1 MIDEFLMVLANKV
14 NEGGMFVPL
23 IIFFA
28 GVLTSLT
35 PCSLSSIPLVI
46 AYVGGVSDNPK
57 KSFRLSLVF
66 ALGLTLMFTILGIL
80 AGLFGSMLSYIG
92 SAWYI
97 FIGILMLLMALQ
109 VMEIHEFIP
118 SSYLTS
124 KMTKKGYIGAF
135 LAGILTGIF
144 SSPCAT
150 PILIVLLAFVANS
163 GNLLWSALLLFLYA
177 AGSSIVIILIGTFMG
192 FFRSMAKSKQYGVFQ
207 VIMRYGLGVLMIVL
221 GLYML
226 YLGF

>member
-1 MIDEFLMVLANKV
+1 MIDEFLLILANKA
-14 NEGGMFVPL
+14 NEGGALVPL
-23 IIFFA
+23 IIFLA
-28 GVLTSLT
+28 GILTSLT
-35 PCSLSSIPLVI
+35 PCSLSSVPLVI

-57 KSFRLSLVF
+57 KSFKLSLVF
-66 ALGLTLMFTILGIL
+66 ALGLTVMFTLLGVL
-80 AGLFGSMLSYIG
+80 AGLFGSMLSFIG

-97 FIGILMLLMALQ
+97 FIGVLMLLMALQ
-109 VMEIHEFIP
+109 VMEIFEFIP

-135 LAGILTGIF
+135 FAGILTGVF

-150 PILIVLLAFVANS
+150 PILIVLLAFVANAN
-163 GNLLWSALLLFLYA
+163 NLLWSALLLFIYA
-177 AGSSIVIILIGTFMG
+177 IGSSIVIILIGTFMG
-192 FFRSMAKSKQYGVFQ
+192 FFRSMVKSKRYGVFQ
-207 VIMRYGLGVLMIVL
+207 NVLKYSLGILMIVL

>member
-1 MIDEFLMVLANKV
+1 MMDEWLMILANKA

-23 IIFFA
+23 IIFLA
-28 GVLTSLT
+28 GILTSLT
-35 PCSLSSIPLVI
+35 PCSLSSVPLVI

-57 KSFRLSLVF
+57 KSFKLSLAF
-66 ALGLTLMFTILGIL
+66 ALGLTLMFTLLGIL
-80 AGLFGSMLSYIG
+80 AGLFGSMLSFIG
-92 SAWYI
+92 SLWYI
-97 FIGILMLLMALQ
+97 FIGVLMLLMALQ
-109 VMEIHEFIP
+109 VMEIFEFIP

-135 LAGILTGIF
+135 LAGVLTGIF

-150 PILIVLLAFVANS
+150 PILIVLLAFVANAN
-163 GNLLWSALLLFLYA
+163 NLVWAAFLLFLYA
-177 AGSSIVIILIGTFMG
+177 IGSSIVIILIGTFMG

-207 VIMRYGLGVLMIVL
+207 TILRYGLGILMIAL

>member
-14 NEGGMFVPL
+14 NEGGAFVPL
-23 IIFFA
+23 MIFFA

-35 PCSLSSIPLVI
+35 PCSLSSVPLVI
-46 AYVGGVSDNPK
+46 AYVGGVSDSVK

-66 ALGLTLMFTILGIL
+66 ALGLILMFTILGLL
-80 AGLFGSMLSYIG
+80 AGLVGSMLSFIG

-97 FIGILMLLMALQ
+97 FLGILMLLMAIQ
-109 VMEIHEFIP
+109 VMEIYEFIP

-144 SSPCAT
+144 SSSCAT

-163 GNLLWSALLLFLYA
+163 NNLLWSAFLLFLYA
-177 AGSSIVIILIGTFMG
+177 VGSSIVIILIGTFMG
-192 FFRSMAKSKQYGVFQ
+192 FFRSLAKSKQYGIFQ
-207 VIMRYGLGVLMIVL
+207 AILRYSLGALMIAL

>member
-1 MIDEFLMVLANKV
+1 MIDEWLMILANKA
-14 NEGGMFVPL
+14 NEGGIFVPL
-23 IIFFA
+23 IVFFA

-57 KSFRLSLVF
+57 KSFRLSVVF
-66 ALGLTLMFTILGIL
+66 ALGLTLMFTFLGIL
-80 AGLFGSMLSYIG
+80 AGLFGSMLSFIG
-92 SAWYI
+92 SLWYI
-97 FIGILMLLMALQ
+97 FIGILMLLMSLQ
-109 VMEIHEFIP
+109 VMEIFEFIP

-124 KMTKKGYIGAF
+124 KITKKGYIGAF
-135 LAGILTGIF
+135 LAGILTGVF

-150 PILIVLLAFVANS
+150 PILIVLLAFVANA
-163 GNLLWSALLLFLYA
+163 NHLILSAFLLFLYA
-177 AGSSIVIILIGTFMG
+177 VGSSIVIILIGTFMG
-192 FFRSMAKSKQYGVFQ
+192 FFRSIAKSKKYGVFQ
-207 VIMRYGLGVLMIVL
+207 AILRYGLGILMIAL